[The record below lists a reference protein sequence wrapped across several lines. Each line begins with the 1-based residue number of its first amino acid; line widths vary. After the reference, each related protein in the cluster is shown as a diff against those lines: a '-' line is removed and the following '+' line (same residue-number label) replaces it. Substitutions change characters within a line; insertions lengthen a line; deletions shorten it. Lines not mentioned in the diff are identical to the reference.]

1 MVRGVFDEGPPDTL
15 QLLNGWRATLDNRDV
30 RLPHRAQRLVAF
42 LALEGA
48 RTRAHVAALLWPDT
62 TDQHALG
69 NLRAALTDVRRFA
82 DGLLDSSS
90 EWLSIR
96 SGVQVD
102 VLRLGALRDRHG
114 GWDDPASTAR
124 EMLVLGELLPG
135 WYDDWVLA
143 QRLTLSRLRL
153 DILDGLLEQFLAA
166 EDLRMA
172 MRVATA
178 AATLEPL
185 RESSHRAM
193 AQIYI
198 AAGDPVMAF
207 QVYRDFRR
215 RSIAEFG
222 LGPTPLFDELM
233 EPLLK
238 ERQLRRTS
246 VVPAPLPESPR
257 SVDEASRLDGE
268 AS

>member
-1 MVRGVFDEGPPDTL
+1 MARGVFDEGPPDTL
-15 QLLNGWRATLDNRDV
+15 QLLNGWRATVDGRDV
-30 RLPHRAQRLVAF
+30 RLPHRAQRLVAYV
-42 LALEGA
+42 ALEGA
-48 RTRAHVAALLWPDT
+48 RTRTNVAALLWPDT

-90 EWLSIR
+90 EWLAIR
-96 SGVQVD
+96 PTVHVD
-102 VLRLGALRDRHG
+102 VLRLAALRDRHG
-114 GWDDPASTAR
+114 HWEEPVATAR
-124 EMLVLGELLPG
+124 DMMALGELLPG
-135 WYDDWVLA
+135 WYDDWVLSH
-143 QRLTLSRLRL
+143 RRVLSHLRL
-153 DILDGLLEQFLAA
+153 EILDGLLEQFLTGG
-166 EDLRMA
+166 DLRMA

-178 AATLEPL
+178 SATLEPL

-222 LGPTPLFDELM
+222 LGPTSLFDKLM
-233 EPLLK
+233 APLLE
-238 ERQLRRTS
+238 ERQLRRTI
-246 VVPAPLPESPR
+246 PAVGPAELG
-257 SVDEASRLDGE
+257 DDATRLDGE